1 MGNIRIK
8 QEPQEGKDQTEA
20 PSVID
25 GDGYEWNFGANQT
38 HVLPDTGVNTTLAS
52 NATVKW
58 GTDTQQ
64 ADAPQVI
71 ADVEGI
77 EGRS

>member
-8 QEPQEGKDQTEA
+8 QIPQEGKDQTEA

-38 HVLPDTGVNTTLAS
+38 RVLPDTGTNKTLAS
-52 NATVKW
+52 NATVVW
-58 GTDTQQ
+58 GAATAQ
-64 ADAPQVI
+64 ADAPEVVADI
-71 ADVEGI
+71 AETGGV
-77 EGRS
+77 S